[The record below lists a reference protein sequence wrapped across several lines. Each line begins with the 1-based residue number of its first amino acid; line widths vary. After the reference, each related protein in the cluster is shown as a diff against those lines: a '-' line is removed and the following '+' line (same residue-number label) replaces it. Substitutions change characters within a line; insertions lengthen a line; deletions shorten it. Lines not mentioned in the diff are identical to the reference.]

1 VQDVE
6 SKAISAINEAH
17 MKSNV
22 LEEARKNTTSSHEAN
37 VESTKAEANSK
48 HDQVLEQEKQR
59 LTLELKRS
67 LAQTVEHTKGA
78 IDANNQK
85 HQEQLALEQA
95 KLMQVK
101 AGFEKYKA
109 ETEEKLNQ
117 AAVQNLSLQDS
128 IDDLQ
133 EKLDL
138 CRAHRNN
145 PACGDP
151 WRMDSPACMLR
162 AKDPSAQISNDI
174 M

>member
-1 VQDVE
+1 
-6 SKAISAINEAH
+6 
-17 MKSNV
+17 
-22 LEEARKNTTSSHEAN
+22 
-37 VESTKAEANSK
+37 
-48 HDQVLEQEKQR
+48 
-59 LTLELKRS
+59 
-67 LAQTVEHTKGA
+67 
-78 IDANNQK
+78 
-85 HQEQLALEQA
+85 
-95 KLMQVK
+95 MQVK

-151 WRMDSPACMLR
+151 WRMDSPACKLR